1 MTVGELDDA
10 TLVAQVSGRARI
22 LSAARALFTAQG
34 FAAVSMQQIADAA
47 AVNKATL
54 YHHFRDKEDLFV
66 SVMMEEFA
74 RMAADMEATVASGGT
89 LAEQLQRIAAHILA
103 ARRSDFGRLVADL
116 HMHVSEERRLALMG
130 RCQPPWEQLKRIFAQ
145 AMANGEMRQLD
156 PELVARTF
164 FAMVGSQVWWAKFG
178 DGHLEPDDRLASLLT
193 NLLLFG
199 IAKES

>member
-1 MTVGELDDA
+1 MAVGEVDVA
-10 TLVAQVSGRARI
+10 TLATSASGRGRI
-22 LSAARALFTAQG
+22 LGAARALFTTQG

-54 YHHFRDKEDLFV
+54 YHHFRDKEDLFA

-74 RMAADMEATVASGGT
+74 RMAAGMEAAVAGGGT
-89 LAEQLQRIAAHILA
+89 LAEQLQRVAAHILA

-130 RCQPPWEQLKRIFAQ
+130 RSQPPWEQLKRIFAQ
-145 AMANGEMRQLD
+145 AVATGEVRPLD
-156 PELVARTF
+156 PELMARTF

-178 DGHLEPDDRLASLLT
+178 DGQLEPDDRLAALLT
-193 NLLLFG
+193 DLLLFG
-199 IAKES
+199 IANEP